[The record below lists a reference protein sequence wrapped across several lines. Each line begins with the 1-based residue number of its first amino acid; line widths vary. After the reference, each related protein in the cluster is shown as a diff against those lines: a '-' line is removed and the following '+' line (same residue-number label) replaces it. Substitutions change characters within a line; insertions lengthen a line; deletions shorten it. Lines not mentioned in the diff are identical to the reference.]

1 MVTCSS
7 SLHSDNDFEILPP
20 DIRHLVNLRILALRG
35 NELVEVP
42 AEIGELT
49 NLRELHL
56 QVSSSIANHPVSLT
70 YFRCVGQ
77 IAPNWQRYFL
87 FKIFPQ

>member
-1 MVTCSS
+1 MIRMKRRQDG
-7 SLHSDNDFEILPP
+7 LPLLRSDNDFEILPP

-35 NELVEVP
+35 NELIEIP

-56 QVSSSIANHPVSLT
+56 QVCTKLLLCKGSRV
-70 YFRCVGQ
+70 
-77 IAPNWQRYFL
+77 
-87 FKIFPQ
+87 

>member
-1 MVTCSS
+1 MNRRLNG
-7 SLHSDNDFEILPP
+7 LHHLRSDNDFEILPP

-35 NELVEVP
+35 NELIEIP

-56 QVSSSIANHPVSLT
+56 QV
-70 YFRCVGQ
+70 
-77 IAPNWQRYFL
+77 
-87 FKIFPQ
+87 

>member
-1 MVTCSS
+1 MVYP
-7 SLHSDNDFEILPP
+7 LILRSDNDFEILPP

-35 NELVEVP
+35 NELIEIP

-56 QVSSSIANHPVSLT
+56 QVRTTLHRRSDH
-70 YFRCVGQ
+70 Q
-77 IAPNWQRYFL
+77 
-87 FKIFPQ
+87 